1 MVAMSSSG
9 DDHPNLQTLKSF
21 LATEIL
27 VQDRDLP
34 GSRKELIAEMRT
46 VRQQISKISAVI
58 SDISGKN
65 RSTPLLNRRKK
76 KAQALLSHRPSSAA
90 DGQQSYR
97 MPPSVRDNLLR
108 PQSVGPPSSRPAP
121 VIQSTRSAGFSE
133 VRSSARGQ
141 AAVAFGA
148 FGAGGDQ
155 DRGVPDVKPVQ
166 SNIKTRRKT
175 PPAAYLNPHER
186 KELPQRNTDKPVF
199 PMEDP
204 KQISSDPK
212 DYIYRGAGEN
222 GFLRPRGAKT
232 MINFCPSGTLHSH
245 RAGQAHR
252 TFSRTS
258 LALAPTE
265 REMTRTFGANS
276 RQIREFKQSNKKI
289 RW

>member
-1 MVAMSSSG
+1 MGDHSQALCLDTAKRGCSRVLDLTDCANLQMVAMSSSG

-108 PQSVGPPSSRPAP
+108 PQSVGPPSIRPTP

-148 FGAGGDQ
+148 FGAGADQ
-155 DRGVPDVKPVQ
+155 DGGVPDVRPLTNVK
-166 SNIKTRRKT
+166 SC
-175 PPAAYLNPHER
+175 
-186 KELPQRNTDKPVF
+186 RNET
-199 PMEDP
+199 
-204 KQISSDPK
+204 QISLCSQWK
-212 DYIYRGAGEN
+212 IQNKYR
-222 GFLRPRGAKT
+222 LILKT
-232 MINFCPSGTLHSH
+232 
-245 RAGQAHR
+245 
-252 TFSRTS
+252 TFTAV
-258 LALAPTE
+258 L
-265 REMTRTFGANS
+265 
-276 RQIREFKQSNKKI
+276 
-289 RW
+289 

>member
-1 MVAMSSSG
+1 MVAMSSYG
-9 DDHPNLQTLKSF
+9 DDQPNLQTLKSF

-27 VQDRDLP
+27 VREQTLP

-76 KAQALLSHRPSSAA
+76 KAEALLSHRPSSAA

-97 MPPSVRDNLLR
+97 MPPSVRDHLLR
-108 PQSVGPPSSRPAP
+108 PQSVGPPSSRP
-121 VIQSTRSAGFSE
+121 VIQSTRSAGFTE
-133 VRSSARGQ
+133 ARSSARGQ

-148 FGAGGDQ
+148 FGAGGVQ
-155 DRGVPDVKPVQ
+155 EGGVPDIKPVQ

-175 PPAAYLNPHER
+175 PPKTYLNPHQR
-186 KELPQRNTDKPVF
+186 KELPERNTDAPVF
-199 PMEDP
+199 PIQDP
-204 KQISSDPK
+204 NQISSDPK
-212 DYIYRGAGEN
+212 DFIYRGAGEN

-252 TFSRTS
+252 TFNRAT
-258 LALAPTE
+258 LGLAPTE
-265 REMTRTFGANS
+265 REMTRTFGAND
-276 RQIREFKQSNKKI
+276 IRVKNFKQSNKI